1 MEPTGRTPEWLCRRI
16 VEGAHDAVIFADR
29 EGKIRLWNTGAEEI
43 FGYTAAEAVGQS
55 LDIIIP
61 ERHRARHWE
70 GYYRV
75 MGTGVTRYGRD
86 LLKVPALRK
95 GGSRISIEFTIVPV
109 KDDAGQMLGVA
120 AIIRDVTQRWEEE
133 KALRTR
139 LAQLE
144 AQLTASR

>member
-1 MEPTGRTPEWLCRRI
+1 MEPASIPTEWLCRRI
-16 VEGAHDAVIFADR
+16 IEGAHDAVIFADR
-29 EGKIRLWNTGAEEI
+29 EGKVRLWNTGAEET

-61 ERHRARHWE
+61 EKHRPRHWE

-75 MGTGVTRYGRD
+75 MATGVTKYGRE

-95 GGSRISIEFTIVPV
+95 DGTRISIEFTIVPV
-109 KDDAGQMLGVA
+109 KDEAGNMVGIA
-120 AIIRDVTQRWEEE
+120 AIIRDVTERWEEE

-139 LAQLE
+139 LAELE
-144 AQLTASR
+144 ARLTASR